1 MNVNI
6 VAVKRLTQNDCAFK
20 DPQSRSHQ
28 IGVNLPKKAFG
39 EMFQDMITNV
49 SERVVQQNF
58 VICWLNSN
66 GEEICQS
73 MHSMKFYHSK
83 KELRL
88 VDLRIYELLD
98 HLEPGSLIVFSRDE
112 IDLTAQIFPP
122 ESENLVG
129 SMYGNDVINAI
140 PRPRP

>member
-1 MNVNI
+1 
-6 VAVKRLTQNDCAFK
+6 
-20 DPQSRSHQ
+20 
-28 IGVNLPKKAFG
+28 
-39 EMFQDMITNV
+39 
-49 SERVVQQNF
+49 
-58 VICWLNSN
+58 
-66 GEEICQS
+66 
-73 MHSMKFYHSK
+73 MKFYHSK

-112 IDLTAQIFPP
+112 IDLMAQIFPP
-122 ESENLVG
+122 GSENLVG

>member
-1 MNVNI
+1 MNI

-20 DPQSRSHQ
+20 NPQSRSHQ
-28 IGVNLPKKAFG
+28 IGVNLPRKAFG
-39 EMFQDMITNV
+39 EMFEDMITNE

-58 VICWLNSN
+58 VICWLNPN

-73 MHSMKFYHSK
+73 IHSLKFYHSK

-88 VDLRIYELLD
+88 VDLRVFELLD
-98 HLEPGSLIVFSRDE
+98 YLEPGSLVVFSRDE
-112 IDLTAQIFPP
+112 IDLTARIFPP
-122 ESENLVG
+122 GSENLVG
-129 SMYGNDVINAI
+129 SMYGNDVIAAI

>member
-1 MNVNI
+1 MVKI
-6 VAVKRLTQNDCAFK
+6 VAVKRLTVNDCAFK
-20 DPQSRSHQ
+20 NPQSRSHQ

-112 IDLTAQIFPP
+112 IDLMAQIFPP
-122 ESENLVG
+122 GSENLVG

>member
-1 MNVNI
+1 MMVKI
-6 VAVKRLTQNDCAFK
+6 VAVKRLTVNDCAFK
-20 DPQSRSHQ
+20 NPQSRSHQ

-112 IDLTAQIFPP
+112 IDLMAQIFPP
-122 ESENLVG
+122 GSENLVG